1 MQRGKR
7 MSERTTKLK
16 ITETKFSMGE
26 VAKLIGVH
34 RTTIMRLLDAGKL
47 GCYQI
52 GDRRIVAETHLQ
64 EFLLLAERKAT
75 VNFALADR
83 RKGPFYKDFKRRM
96 RNFQVMPEN
105 CRKFSRYAR
114 TKFHLMTERRP

>member
-1 MQRGKR
+1 

-16 ITETKFSMGE
+16 ITETKFSVGE

-52 GDRRIVAETHLQ
+52 GDRRIVAESHLQ

-75 VNFALADR
+75 VKSLR
-83 RKGPFYKDFKRRM
+83 
-96 RNFQVMPEN
+96 
-105 CRKFSRYAR
+105 
-114 TKFHLMTERRP
+114 

>member
-1 MQRGKR
+1 
-7 MSERTTKLK
+7 MSEDGTKIK
-16 ITETKFSMGE
+16 ITETKFSTGQ

-52 GDRRIVAETHLQ
+52 GDRRIVAESYLQ

-75 VNFALADR
+75 VKSL
-83 RKGPFYKDFKRRM
+83 P
-96 RNFQVMPEN
+96 
-105 CRKFSRYAR
+105 
-114 TKFHLMTERRP
+114 